1 LGFLKTSFTKRSLLT
16 QSLVTASLLTIGAS
30 VLSRLLGYVREAV
43 IASHYGTSAVF
54 DTFVLAFTVPEL
66 LSFIIFAAL
75 PMAVVP
81 SGGKSGDT
89 GTSLQKENAADSLLF
104 WKGLLA
110 FGGIFALLSLLIY
123 LFRVDILSVL
133 APRLVEDHS
142 SLGHR
147 LIAILALFVF
157 FRGSEAYFRSW
168 LYKRKHFLV
177 PVFSPFLINVVVL
190 IMVLQL
196 HGSLDI
202 EALAY
207 GWLIGSFLAFL
218 FNGIGVLLVLKPLT
232 RFDGVSVSVKPLLRL
247 VLAVVL
253 IESIALIYPVVDR
266 FLAAKYLGEG
276 QIAAL
281 RYAIFLMALPPG
293 VLVATFSLASF
304 PWIADYSGSEETDRL
319 KKLYKDSV
327 SLVIFAM
334 GLVMVGMIWF
344 STELVQVAF
353 LRGVFDQ
360 SSLAL
365 TVGPF
370 RYYSIGVVFYSLF
383 IYQMRF
389 YYARRA
395 VLRLGII
402 LSVMLLIKIIGSLLL
417 IGPMEHE
424 GLALATSIAWFIGFV
439 VMTVDLSRFLDLS
452 VSDLLVSPVR
462 RTLLLLVVVVAFW
475 IGMSQVWPANPSE
488 SLMMVL
494 VRVAVSGF
502 SGAAIYFGLA
512 LVFKLPE
519 LMLVT
524 NSLSR
529 RLQRNGSNET

>member
-439 VMTVDLSRFLDLS
+439 VMTVDRSRFLDPS
-452 VSDLLVSPVR
+452 ESDLLVSPVR

>member
-1 LGFLKTSFTKRSLLT
+1 
-16 QSLVTASLLTIGAS
+16 VTASLLTIGAS